1 MAAESCGHK
10 IKPETLKEGKY
21 VIIEELGEH
30 DYAMKPCSEHVHA
43 CALPNLIT
51 LSRFFVQ
58 VFLSSLLLLPTISLI
73 LSPFGLFCSIIV
85 TIATQHW

>member
-1 MAAESCGHK
+1 MVQTNGFKMVAESCGHK

-21 VIIEELGEH
+21 VTIEELGEH

-51 LSRFFVQ
+51 LTFFCCSG
-58 VFLSSLLLLPTISLI
+58 LSLLS
-73 LSPFGLFCSIIV
+73 V
-85 TIATQHW
+85 VIAYNLTHS